1 MKGYNVM
8 NLDPEQ
14 MPAFL
19 NDLAAEYFK
28 DNFDVRM
35 QLSQCS
41 IYIHTLNASL
51 NRTKTISRENKK

>member
-1 MKGYNVM
+1 MNNYSVM

-19 NDLAAEYFK
+19 NDLADEYFK

-51 NRTKTISRENKK
+51 NRKHE